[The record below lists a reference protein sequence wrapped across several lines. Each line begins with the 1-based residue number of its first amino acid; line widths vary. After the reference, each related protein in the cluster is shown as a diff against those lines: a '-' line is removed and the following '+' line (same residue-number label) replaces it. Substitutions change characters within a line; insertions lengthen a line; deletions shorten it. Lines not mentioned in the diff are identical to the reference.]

1 MDNKIDEDL
10 LGNEKIEEAIAGLQ
24 QSPTE
29 ELLAHALTV
38 VRRRMRENGQVIIAV
53 EPNAAA
59 DQMKLQAVKTS
70 DGNSWWTVFT
80 SFDEEMKG
88 SGSVMSTFMTDI
100 GKVLEA
106 ALSEEEIHGVIINP
120 WNRTLMLDK
129 TLIRIRVLSNINVRF
144 QGLIMTPCISSS
156 DSAASSTFPMSVMKV
171 DITLPLPFISSSK
184 LVNTVHQLFPSEV
197 FTAWSFIWSAA
208 AFGSTAM
215 IT

>member
-1 MDNKIDEDL
+1 MDNKIDEGL
-10 LGNEKIEEAIAGLQ
+10 LRNEKIEEAIAALQ
-24 QSPTE
+24 RSPTE

-70 DGNSWWTVFT
+70 DGNSWWAVFT

-129 TLIRIRVLSNINVRF
+129 TLIRIILGNMA
-144 QGLIMTPCISSS
+144 Q
-156 DSAASSTFPMSVMKV
+156 
-171 DITLPLPFISSSK
+171 
-184 LVNTVHQLFPSEV
+184 
-197 FTAWSFIWSAA
+197 
-208 AFGSTAM
+208 
-215 IT
+215 

>member
-1 MDNKIDEDL
+1 MDNKIDEGL
-10 LGNEKIEEAIAGLQ
+10 LRNEKIEAAIAALQ

-70 DGNSWWTVFT
+70 DGNSWWAVFT

-129 TLIRIRVLSNINVRF
+129 TLIRIILGNMA
-144 QGLIMTPCISSS
+144 Q
-156 DSAASSTFPMSVMKV
+156 
-171 DITLPLPFISSSK
+171 
-184 LVNTVHQLFPSEV
+184 
-197 FTAWSFIWSAA
+197 
-208 AFGSTAM
+208 
-215 IT
+215 

>member
-1 MDNKIDEDL
+1 MDNKIDEGL

-24 QSPTE
+24 QSHTE

-70 DGNSWWTVFT
+70 DGNSWWAVFT

-129 TLIRIRVLSNINVRF
+129 TLIRIILGNMA
-144 QGLIMTPCISSS
+144 Q
-156 DSAASSTFPMSVMKV
+156 
-171 DITLPLPFISSSK
+171 
-184 LVNTVHQLFPSEV
+184 
-197 FTAWSFIWSAA
+197 
-208 AFGSTAM
+208 
-215 IT
+215 

>member
-1 MDNKIDEDL
+1 MKHCVRGRKAARLKKYKKNIRKEFNILENKMDNKIDEGL
-10 LGNEKIEEAIAGLQ
+10 LGNEKIEEAIAALQ
-24 QSPTE
+24 QNPTE

-70 DGNSWWTVFT
+70 DGNSWWAVFT

-106 ALSEEEIHGVIINP
+106 ALLEEKIHGVIINP

-129 TLIRIRVLSNINVRF
+129 TLIRII
-144 QGLIMTPCISSS
+144 
-156 DSAASSTFPMSVMKV
+156 
-171 DITLPLPFISSSK
+171 
-184 LVNTVHQLFPSEV
+184 
-197 FTAWSFIWSAA
+197 
-208 AFGSTAM
+208 FGNMAQ
-215 IT
+215 

>member
-1 MDNKIDEDL
+1 MDNKIDEGL
-10 LGNEKIEEAIAGLQ
+10 LRNEKIEEAIAALQ

-70 DGNSWWTVFT
+70 DGNSWWAVFT

-106 ALSEEEIHGVIINP
+106 ALSEEELHGVIINP

-129 TLIRIRVLSNINVRF
+129 TLIRIILGNMA
-144 QGLIMTPCISSS
+144 Q
-156 DSAASSTFPMSVMKV
+156 
-171 DITLPLPFISSSK
+171 
-184 LVNTVHQLFPSEV
+184 
-197 FTAWSFIWSAA
+197 
-208 AFGSTAM
+208 
-215 IT
+215 

>member
-1 MDNKIDEDL
+1 MDNKIDEGL
-10 LGNEKIEEAIAGLQ
+10 LRNEKIEEAIAALQ

-53 EPNAAA
+53 EPNAAV

-70 DGNSWWTVFT
+70 DGNSWWAVFT

-129 TLIRIRVLSNINVRF
+129 TLIRIILGNMA
-144 QGLIMTPCISSS
+144 Q
-156 DSAASSTFPMSVMKV
+156 
-171 DITLPLPFISSSK
+171 
-184 LVNTVHQLFPSEV
+184 
-197 FTAWSFIWSAA
+197 
-208 AFGSTAM
+208 
-215 IT
+215 

>member
-38 VRRRMRENGQVIIAV
+38 VRRRMQENGQVIIAV

-70 DGNSWWTVFT
+70 DGNSWWAVFT

-88 SGSVMSTFMTDI
+88 AEPVQSTFLVDMD
-100 GKVLEA
+100 KLFDA
-106 ALSEEEIHGVIINP
+106 ALAVPEISGIILNP
-120 WNRTLMLDK
+120 WNRTIQLDK
-129 TLIRIRVLSNINVRF
+129 TLIRIIK
-144 QGLIMTPCISSS
+144 G
-156 DSAASSTFPMSVMKV
+156 A
-171 DITLPLPFISSSK
+171 
-184 LVNTVHQLFPSEV
+184 
-197 FTAWSFIWSAA
+197 
-208 AFGSTAM
+208 
-215 IT
+215 

>member
-38 VRRRMRENGQVIIAV
+38 VRRRMRENGQVIHCRRTKRGSRPDEAPGS
-53 EPNAAA
+53 E
-59 DQMKLQAVKTS
+59 TS

-129 TLIRIRVLSNINVRF
+129 TLIRIILGNMA
-144 QGLIMTPCISSS
+144 Q
-156 DSAASSTFPMSVMKV
+156 
-171 DITLPLPFISSSK
+171 
-184 LVNTVHQLFPSEV
+184 
-197 FTAWSFIWSAA
+197 
-208 AFGSTAM
+208 
-215 IT
+215 

>member
-1 MDNKIDEDL
+1 MDNKIDEGL
-10 LGNEKIEEAIAGLQ
+10 LRNEKIEEAIAALQ

-53 EPNAAA
+53 EPN
-59 DQMKLQAVKTS
+59 
-70 DGNSWWTVFT
+70 SWWAVFT

-129 TLIRIRVLSNINVRF
+129 TLIRIILGNMA
-144 QGLIMTPCISSS
+144 Q
-156 DSAASSTFPMSVMKV
+156 
-171 DITLPLPFISSSK
+171 
-184 LVNTVHQLFPSEV
+184 
-197 FTAWSFIWSAA
+197 
-208 AFGSTAM
+208 
-215 IT
+215 